1 MTNMKLLLFVQIVDK
16 SLMFFSWNKT
26 FQINSID
33 KSIKSYLFDCC
44 DRMHIPS
51 MITETIYDEYVHF
64 RCEAA
69 FDKITDTQLMAYS
82 IYLTL
87 KNEGIGRNIKY
98 VAQNTGIASK
108 LLWKCESLDPYLAT
122 PINIE
127 NLLAPVYSSFDLS
140 RED

>member
-1 MTNMKLLLFVQIVDK
+1 
-16 SLMFFSWNKT
+16 
-26 FQINSID
+26 
-33 KSIKSYLFDCC
+33 
-44 DRMHIPS
+44 
-51 MITETIYDEYVHF
+51 
-64 RCEAA
+64 
-69 FDKITDTQLMAYS
+69 MAYS

-87 KNEGIGRNIKY
+87 KNEGSGRNIKY